1 MNGVVNGSLKHDLE
15 DKQDPAVVKR
25 PNNAEALAENREATK
40 SEPPSSNALSSL
52 QQQVVE
58 QKQSSEPAQPIPTAV
73 PAPVPA
79 PVAQHPQPEIANSQS
94 QQSTPQPVLTTPLQT
109 TEDKPANGGLP
120 KPAEG
125 NPNHVVSN
133 PVAISKGV
141 SPKDESKPAQDSPRE
156 ALHPVNNNANSN
168 PANLPSNIDF
178 SKSKTE
184 TVNNDDEDEEEEEK
198 KNEPVEPPM
207 RKVEEDENYDDE

>member
-1 MNGVVNGSLKHDLE
+1 METSGTVNGVVNGSLKHDLE

-79 PVAQHPQPEIANSQS
+79 PVAQHPQPANCQF
-94 QQSTPQPVLTTPLQT
+94 
-109 TEDKPANGGLP
+109 
-120 KPAEG
+120 
-125 NPNHVVSN
+125 
-133 PVAISKGV
+133 
-141 SPKDESKPAQDSPRE
+141 SKPTKYTAARVD
-156 ALHPVNNNANSN
+156 HPA
-168 PANLPSNIDF
+168 A
-178 SKSKTE
+178 
-184 TVNNDDEDEEEEEK
+184 DDRRQ
-198 KNEPVEPPM
+198 VSQWGFA
-207 RKVEEDENYDDE
+207 